1 MKNERSLE
9 LEKGF
14 TVVEVLV
21 SASIIALIASLILAN
36 YPRFNEAL
44 AVRQVAEQIA
54 SATRLVQAYGLS
66 VKEFGTGSD
75 IFPGYGIYFQSASPA
90 SYIIFADVDADFQYD
105 GVSERVKEIAVET
118 SSRIYDLCG
127 NVKNNPPGDCGL
139 LDLSAIYLRPYPS
152 VSLKS
157 GASSYSDIEI
167 IVRSP
172 KGMTKTIILWQGGQV
187 SIE

>member
-14 TVVEVLV
+14 TMVEVLV

-90 SYIIFADVDADFQYD
+90 SYIIFADVNGPNKSNKHNQYNKHN
-105 GVSERVKEIAVET
+105 R
-118 SSRIYDLCG
+118 RIC
-127 NVKNNPPGDCGL
+127 
-139 LDLSAIYLRPYPS
+139 SA
-152 VSLKS
+152 
-157 GASSYSDIEI
+157 G
-167 IVRSP
+167 
-172 KGMTKTIILWQGGQV
+172 
-187 SIE
+187 